1 MSLQLFTGVII
12 VRIFIFCCF
21 LLSFAAHS
29 AIPEK
34 GMWWNPAESGRGYG
48 IDVQDNLV
56 FVTYYGYRDNGTSTF
71 FTSLGVIDP
80 ATSEVAADWV
90 SFRGGQCWGCSY
102 SAPVATVI
110 GTARFKFDT
119 PLTGSIKLNSGLVIP
134 IQRQS
139 AIEFDSANALLGTW
153 QMTYGALGIYYG
165 DILWAKKIENAA
177 EKTFSGIRLGATA
190 SRIFVGKISE
200 SDVNSASI
208 LVDSSASYYTFYYFS
223 RGFDGIVGKSW
234 TYLKTSSL
242 SGTGLTLFG
251 NQLLGKNMS
260 DSVYKANGDS
270 FPNEVEGSV
279 VGHSFDVNLSADED
293 VFFQHLSTRGGGGEV
308 FRINDVEFEV
318 EDMARTAK
326 DLEYHLLS
334 MPRER

>member
-1 MSLQLFTGVII
+1 MRALLLF
-12 VRIFIFCCF
+12 CF
-21 LLSFAAHS
+21 FASFAAHS

-80 ATSEVAADWV
+80 ETSEVDADWV

-119 PLTGSIKLNSGLVIP
+119 PITGEIRLSSGGVIP

-139 AIEFDSANALLGTW
+139 SIEFDSADALLGTW
-153 QMTYGALGIYYG
+153 HMTYGALGVYYG
-165 DILWAKKIENAA
+165 DILWANKVEDKAD
-177 EKTFSGIRLGATA
+177 KTFSGIRLGATA
-190 SRIFVGKISE
+190 SRIFVGKVSA
-200 SDVNSASI
+200 SDINSASI
-208 LVDSSASYYTFYYFS
+208 LVDSSANYYTFYYFS
-223 RGFDGIVGKSW
+223 RGFDGIVGRSW
-234 TYLKTSSL
+234 TYAKTSSL
-242 SGTGLTLFG
+242 SGAGLSLFG

-260 DSVYKANGDS
+260 NSAYKTNGRALPYES
-270 FPNEVEGSV
+270 EGFAIEAPP
-279 VGHSFDVNLSADED
+279 HTNLSADED
-293 VFFQHLSTRGGGGEV
+293 AFFRRLSAQGRSGET
-308 FRINDVEFEV
+308 FRIDDVEFYV
-318 EDMARTAK
+318 EDMARAAK
-326 DLEYHLLS
+326 DLEYHLLGVS
-334 MPRER
+334 ADK